1 MRRTKQI
8 TGILLSLML
17 LTGLFWPVRVH
28 AAGTVTISVS
38 SSTLNV
44 GDQVTV
50 TAWAAG
56 PDGEKAIAKL
66 GFNYDSGKLSFVSCS
81 ESSYS
86 GGEGGYVGVSANTAS
101 ITLKATA
108 AGVAA
113 VTVSG
118 SNGVNVSDG
127 TVEYGELTA
136 GGTKLTVNNGTGAGN
151 GQQNSNGTAD
161 DPADGTKS
169 EDNSLASLKI
179 SPGTLSPAFQYSET
193 NYTAAVGEDVTSISV
208 DAKPSNE
215 KATIES
221 ITGHTDLKPGQ
232 NTISITVKAENGTTA
247 TYKIVVTRGGAGET
261 QTDNPEGETENPT
274 PENTTE
280 NPQGITLNGHS
291 FNLAASIP
299 EDVIPQDFTKTTTTC
314 NGQQAEGLL
323 FDKAP
328 LMLVYLTTPSTEV
341 KNTLAVFEEASG
353 AVYPFRKVEMGENY
367 LILLNPPAEPGLS
380 AEYTQAAGTLA
391 GYENVPVFVNAAA
404 APAAAAPAEN
414 PEGEAAV
421 PEGETAAPV
430 QELPEFSLVYAA
442 SSHGNVGWYQ
452 YDAAENSF
460 QRHVQAA
467 AAPETPQES
476 ESGTDSVELQ
486 GLQSAYKDLEEQFN
500 EKKESATR
508 NTAIMVFVIAVLL
521 VVSLGAN
528 IAWTTVNQHSQME
541 DELRVQG
548 RALAQQMDAVWEFMV
563 FNQDR
568 LSQIAYT
575 EDGVYQGLHCAIA
588 GRIIGQSFTR
598 QSDYTT
604 RFVNLNPRNDAGM
617 PDEYETAALNAFRA
631 DEGLQDV
638 YGFAEVDGKQVFRYL
653 APMTIEEACLQCHGE
668 PVGEL
673 DITGYPKE
681 GWEMGDIG
689 GAISIIMPLDVYQQN
704 ERDSIIQDVLF
715 FAVMLAVCL
724 VVVYGALSYLV
735 TRPLGKIKAGVAEVS
750 EGNLGVQLS
759 YSESSQEMSD
769 LTCEFNGMARELAD
783 VYANLEDEVA
793 DRTAQ
798 LQEANAVLERQRCQL
813 EEVNA
818 QLVDENQY
826 KSDFLS
832 MVSHELRTPL
842 TSIVAFADL
851 LNKHIVPSNEKEA
864 RALRGIEANS
874 QALMLMI
881 NDILE
886 MSRLDAGRVRLNAEV
901 VDVGDIIALVR
912 ATVEP
917 LALKES
923 LEFSCHVAP
932 DVPLIRADFDKLV
945 HVLQNLCGNAVK
957 FTPDGGHVS
966 VEASYDQT
974 ADAVQFMVADT
985 GIGIAPNDH
994 ERIFEKFAQV
1004 DSSSTRRY
1012 NGTGLGLAIVREYV
1026 DMHGG
1031 SVSVESALGQGAAF
1045 VVRIPVTPPE
1055 KDETDFSG
1063 DRADSAREEGEHGAG
1078 QAD

>member
-136 GGTKLTVNNGTGAGN
+136 GGTKLTVNNCTGAGN

-521 VVSLGAN
+521 VV
-528 IAWTTVNQHSQME
+528 IVNLILRGRGDDEEEYEEEEEFPPRQRKFLLSRRKSE
-541 DELRVQG
+541 DNEEDYEEEEERPKSRQG
-548 RALAQQMDAVWEFMV
+548 KK
-563 FNQDR
+563 
-568 LSQIAYT
+568 LSQ
-575 EDGVYQGLHCAIA
+575 E
-588 GRIIGQSFTR
+588 TR
-598 QSDYTT
+598 PI
-604 RFVNLNPRNDAGM
+604 RKP
-617 PDEYETAALNAFRA
+617 
-631 DEGLQDV
+631 
-638 YGFAEVDGKQVFRYL
+638 
-653 APMTIEEACLQCHGE
+653 E
-668 PVGEL
+668 PVKKPEPSG
-673 DITGYPKE
+673 
-681 GWEMGDIG
+681 
-689 GAISIIMPLDVYQQN
+689 S
-704 ERDSIIQDVLF
+704 
-715 FAVMLAVCL
+715 
-724 VVVYGALSYLV
+724 
-735 TRPLGKIKAGVAEVS
+735 GKIPGNPEPVIKSELPAGKGAPRGAESVRHPDIHRKL
-750 EGNLGVQLS
+750 EIPRKIEPPRKVEPPKKLEPPRMMETKRKPEAPKGPDKPV
-759 YSESSQEMSD
+759 M
-769 LTCEFNGMARELAD
+769 TD
-783 VYANLEDEVA
+783 VRKNLELEDDFEVI
-793 DRTAQ
+793 D
-798 LQEANAVLERQRCQL
+798 LE
-813 EEVNA
+813 
-818 QLVDENQY
+818 
-826 KSDFLS
+826 
-832 MVSHELRTPL
+832 
-842 TSIVAFADL
+842 DL
-851 LNKHIVPSNEKEA
+851 
-864 RALRGIEANS
+864 
-874 QALMLMI
+874 
-881 NDILE
+881 
-886 MSRLDAGRVRLNAEV
+886 
-901 VDVGDIIALVR
+901 
-912 ATVEP
+912 
-917 LALKES
+917 
-923 LEFSCHVAP
+923 
-932 DVPLIRADFDKLV
+932 
-945 HVLQNLCGNAVK
+945 
-957 FTPDGGHVS
+957 
-966 VEASYDQT
+966 
-974 ADAVQFMVADT
+974 
-985 GIGIAPNDH
+985 
-994 ERIFEKFAQV
+994 
-1004 DSSSTRRY
+1004 
-1012 NGTGLGLAIVREYV
+1012 
-1026 DMHGG
+1026 
-1031 SVSVESALGQGAAF
+1031 
-1045 VVRIPVTPPE
+1045 
-1055 KDETDFSG
+1055 
-1063 DRADSAREEGEHGAG
+1063 
-1078 QAD
+1078 